1 MSQPADVVSQA
12 HNIAVDAI
20 GETWAQYLGSEFSKQ
35 YMKNLSAT
43 LKRERMTHTIYPD
56 QQDVF
61 NAYLITP
68 YDKVRVVILGQDPY
82 HNGAADGLAF
92 SSKRENFIPQSLRNI
107 FKEIGYAAVKSPN
120 LQRWAE
126 QGVLLL
132 NTCLTVRKG
141 MPNSHSKI
149 GWQEF
154 TFRTIQSL
162 NDKEE
167 PVVFILWGAH
177 AQKYQEYIDKKHPV
191 LTSAHP
197 SPFSAHRG
205 FFGSGH
211 FKWVNQYFRD
221 FDKPEIN
228 W

>member
-1 MSQPADVVSQA
+1 MSHTATDMINTR
-12 HNIAVDAI
+12 NIAVDTI
-20 GETWAQYLGSEFSKQ
+20 GESWAQHLGSEFTKP
-35 YMKNLSAT
+35 YMGIISAT
-43 LKRERMTHTIYPD
+43 LKRERLTHTIYPE

-61 NAYLITP
+61 NAYLHTP

-92 SSKRENFIPQSLRNI
+92 SSKRPNFIPQSLRNI
-107 FKEIGYAAVKSPN
+107 FKEIGYESVKTPS
-120 LQRWAE
+120 LYRWAE

-141 MPNSHSKI
+141 LANSHSKI

-154 TFRTIQSL
+154 TFKTIQSL
-162 NDKEE
+162 NDKKH
-167 PVVFILWGAH
+167 VIFMLWGAH
-177 AQKYQEYIDKKHPV
+177 AQKYNEYIDPKHTV
-191 LTSAHP
+191 LKCAHP

-205 FFGSGH
+205 FLGSGH
-211 FKWVNQYFRD
+211 FKWINEYYKETNQPTID
-221 FDKPEIN
+221 

>member
-1 MSQPADVVSQA
+1 MSHTADA
-12 HNIAVDAI
+12 MINTRNIAVDTI
-20 GETWAQYLGSEFSKQ
+20 GESWAQHLGSEFSKE
-35 YMKNLSAT
+35 YMSILSAT

-56 QQDVF
+56 QKDVF
-61 NAYLITP
+61 NAYIHTP

-92 SSKRENFIPQSLRNI
+92 SSKKPNFVPQSLRNI
-107 FKEIGYAAVKSPN
+107 FKEIGYETKYPS
-120 LQRWAE
+120 LERWAK

-141 MPNSHSKI
+141 LPNSHSKI

-162 NDKEE
+162 NDKDH
-167 PVVFILWGAH
+167 VIFMLWGSH
-177 AQKYQEYIDKKHPV
+177 AQKYDEYIDPKHTV
-191 LTSAHP
+191 LKCAHP

-205 FFGSGH
+205 FLGSGH
-211 FKWVNQYFRD
+211 FKWINEYYKQTNQPTID
-221 FDKPEIN
+221 

>member
-1 MSQPADVVSQA
+1 MSHTADA
-12 HNIAVDAI
+12 MINTRNIAVDTI
-20 GETWAQYLGSEFSKQ
+20 GESWAQHLGSEFSKE
-35 YMKNLSAT
+35 YMAILSAT
-43 LKRERMTHTIYPD
+43 LKRERMTHTIYPK

-61 NAYLITP
+61 NAYLHTP

-92 SSKRENFIPQSLRNI
+92 SSKKPNFIPQSLRNI
-107 FKEIGYAAVKSPN
+107 FKEIGYDAVKSPS
-120 LQRWAE
+120 LYRWAD

-141 MPNSHSKI
+141 MAGSHSKI

-154 TFRTIQSL
+154 TLRTIQAL
-162 NDKEE
+162 NDKQDQII
-167 PVVFILWGAH
+167 FMLWGAH
-177 AQKYQEYIDKKHPV
+177 AHKYDEYIEPKHIT
-191 LTSAHP
+191 LRSAHP

-205 FFGSGH
+205 FLGSGQ
-211 FKWVNQYFRD
+211 FKWVNDYFSSTGQD
-221 FDKPEIN
+221 VIN

>member
-1 MSQPADVVSQA
+1 MSQTADA
-12 HNIAVDAI
+12 MINTRNIAVDTI
-20 GETWAQYLGSEFSKQ
+20 GESWAQHLGSEFSKQ
-35 YMKNLSAT
+35 YMSIISAT
-43 LKRERMTHTIYPD
+43 LKQERLTHTIYPE

-61 NAYLITP
+61 NAYIHTP

-92 SSKRENFIPQSLRNI
+92 SSKRPNFIPQSLRNI
-107 FKEIGYAAVKSPN
+107 FKEIGYEAVKSPS
-120 LQRWAE
+120 LYRWAE

-141 MPNSHSKI
+141 LAHSHSKI

-154 TFRTIQSL
+154 TFKTIQSL
-162 NDKEE
+162 NDKKH
-167 PVVFILWGAH
+167 VIFMLWGAH
-177 AQKYQEYIDKKHPV
+177 AQKYDEYIDPKHTV
-191 LTSAHP
+191 LKCAHP

-205 FFGSGH
+205 FLGSGH
-211 FKWVNQYFRD
+211 FKWINEYYKSTNQPTID
-221 FDKPEIN
+221 

>member
-1 MSQPADVVSQA
+1 MSHIATDMINTR
-12 HNIAVDAI
+12 NIAVDTI
-20 GETWAQYLGSEFSKQ
+20 GESWAQHLGSEFSKP
-35 YMKNLSAT
+35 YMGIISAT
-43 LKRERMTHTIYPD
+43 LKRERLTHTIYPE

-61 NAYLITP
+61 NAYLHTP

-92 SSKRENFIPQSLRNI
+92 SSKKPNFIPQSLRNI
-107 FKEIGYAAVKSPN
+107 FKEIGYDAVKSPN
-120 LQRWAE
+120 LYRWAE
-126 QGVLLL
+126 QGVFLL

-141 MPNSHSKI
+141 LPNSHSKI

-162 NDKEE
+162 NDKDH
-167 PVVFILWGAH
+167 VIFMLWGSH
-177 AQKYQEYIDKKHPV
+177 AQKYDEYIDPKHTV
-191 LTSAHP
+191 LKCSHP

-205 FFGSGH
+205 FLGSGH
-211 FKWVNQYFRD
+211 FKWINEYYKQTNQPTID
-221 FDKPEIN
+221 